1 MKHFITAL
9 AVLIVLSAYHFVIIE
24 RNYISKSQ
32 LAVIDTESFLQEQT
46 EAFYTGKISEA
57 DFRGNL
63 EYLRSGLDAYRN
75 AGFIVFTANGIAAG
89 VERDITDELLK

>member
-1 MKHFITAL
+1 MKHIITAL
-9 AVLIVLSAYHFVIIE
+9 IILVAGFAYHFGIVE

-46 EAFYTGKISEA
+46 EAFYASKISEA
-57 DFRGNL
+57 DFRSNL
-63 EYLRSGLDAYRN
+63 EYLRSGLEDYKN

-89 VERDITDELLK
+89 IERDITSELIK